1 MSITEYGLQMRHNSL
16 ANDQTNVKGCINT
29 DFNEFDLF
37 PYEVKEHQYFN
48 ASIDKKNLTST
59 L

>member
-37 PYEVKEHQYFN
+37 PYEVIEHQYFN
-48 ASIDKKNLTST
+48 ASIDKKNPN
-59 L
+59 